1 MNIISN
7 RENTALAGAL
17 KDAYPPYQNLDFTSV
32 SKAPKQTAS
41 SDFESLLKIKLTGP
55 LANEYNEVF
64 FTNKTLKSVARNAN
78 SAAERAAVKAAK
90 AKAKRAEQGIEEE
103 EEEEKEGDEETIDF
117 GSGNQMIRETYA
129 LYADYLARTS
139 GFING
144 AFSQARYVVS
154 RASYLE
160 AADTPQAR
168 AAEAEYHEA
177 AIEYILTSLKND
189 TEIGIAVSTFL
200 NNLRTGSTHIIRPSD
215 KFKGGYDILFTG
227 LPPNGTDGKG
237 TALCVRPGTAEMQPV
252 PRVRNFEHKSMVAD
266 GGRYSK
272 PAAIAGMKVSRAL
285 ITKIFGADAATF
297 ATAAQRKVVQLP
309 IDFDFK
315 KVVTEASTAL
325 NGFGIDPRLL
335 TNAFPTFPATFST
348 LFKKYFSIVAI
359 LEAAPEAI
367 SERLS
372 NPSIQGENSHV
383 SEESL
388 HLMPTI
394 GFTLAINLPEEIA
407 NFITQTPKGGRVR
420 LTSLNTWAL
429 VWAAAYMR
437 KLNTKSGGAEGGG
450 IAISAVPKYV
460 LSASSTGDL
469 VQHRKDLKFYSEAGR
484 TNDDDI
490 YVANNGTLNF
500 CPKADAL
507 TLDNARNYEALM
519 EDALELSYS
528 AGSPLRVDLSDS
540 NSSVFSLNNPGYLD
554 KIRGMKES
562 VKKYG
567 GSMQAFSW
575 DYNCILTTTVGKAD
589 KLNAIK
595 LSGATAPDEL
605 ALTDYLRKPFAKAMQ
620 LMFVNG
626 RLKTQQIVSPEDFGL
641 NTSDATPMLATSPFV
656 HTFELYE
663 YLLADS
669 AVPDF
674 QALVDLAAKDMEI
687 TNIETDEKQ
696 SRYHWHSNPRNN
708 LVAGLITA
716 DLKVAPNLAGA
727 AIPLEQV
734 NAIREL
740 FSRALKDSAGGSTSN
755 LARVA
760 VMDGIDVQEDE
771 HYFDAGG
778 HNLHEFKNVYNYLG
792 GRVFYHMLKAIREI
806 DKKKLMVVNPAN
818 PITMIPYQYI
828 VTEILP
834 LATMLTKYVLDAE
847 AIMNKGDELAE
858 RNQRNDGITQ
868 DDIRIPGSKAPDG
881 NKPGMQMFPHQ
892 IEGHKY
898 LRNAPRFAVLDI
910 APGGG
915 KTIEVLS
922 DIACLV
928 RDKLCTKPLIACP
941 SNLVRNWVEDLH
953 KITQGKWNVI
963 PITTDSIK
971 SWGFERLTEMIAN
984 APRNTVCVV
993 GYSAL
998 SKGNIFPIII
1008 GNHVERV
1015 SGTLEFVKK
1024 FGFDYVAM
1032 DESHRVKNPKTSTH
1046 QTIKQLCTASNVKFV
1061 RLATGTLISNTLT
1074 DVVGQAAMFS
1084 SQIFRTPEEYKSENS
1099 DEFGNF
1105 LPDTP
1110 KRARQQLARHSAVI
1124 TFKRKEWAFMLPL
1137 PQEEFIP
1144 VSMEKPPEEGGMAHQ
1159 MAYDAVLTSVLD
1171 EIAQELKKK
1180 DSELKKLLKDEEDD
1194 IVDDDDDDGKP
1205 KGTPRKRPETAED
1218 QAKQLVGQFF
1228 DKSGVLADQGQD
1240 DTTIAELQR
1249 VLGPYIQRLEMILT
1263 DPLGDEF
1270 GAKYFGG
1277 ISRDNFVSNKVLKV
1291 VERIK
1296 LNFDPRPWEKGQPY
1310 FKADPSRES
1319 DNDAVMP
1326 DVCDYKG
1333 MRYVLLPKFD
1343 EKNPSSY
1350 FDRYYSHI
1358 SPDLDTDRWKPE
1370 KHGKVIVFCRYIRSV
1385 NAIYDALKKIAPN
1398 LAKGAVK
1405 FHGDVKNKG
1414 KGLDAFKSTAIDI
1427 TCQTGVQILIA
1438 NEQSISEGH
1447 NLQMASRMIRVE
1459 APWAPGELDQ
1469 AAARIFRPDPKKDF
1483 DREVI
1488 YLDWILTDN
1497 SLEVP
1502 KMGRLISK
1510 MLTKAQ
1516 FDEADNPL
1524 YDELKEYRLPMKSM
1538 GIEMLKENR
1547 ETLEDI
1553 SNYTDAY
1560 IKLAQIVGK
1569 EFREMRRTKAA
1580 TMFDIE
1586 PEPMFDDAQ
1595 TMDFVPFVP
1604 NMELPDRNGLGL
1616 QVMTQWLQ
1624 DKSDPEVQMT
1634 LDDPN
1639 LHLKGKY
1646 VHTEMGNGKITKI
1659 NFTRGDDK
1667 EISSV
1672 VVELDSGEDYIGDI
1686 SMIHVSPLLIPENVK
1701 KLPKA
1706 RRLTAEQKEA
1716 MERKK
1721 KAAEKKAG
1729 ADGEKK
1735 KRRNLIATTEI
1746 KKLETIGTLKTRA
1759 KTPLKTTKPLTTTK
1773 LKPVIP
1779 EPEMNDNIHLMPL
1792 MINGFLAIDAETEDP
1807 DIILDDKHGF
1817 VLVKD
1822 YAYIQ
1827 MKSYRQFTGIMDWF
1841 ENNFYIVPATK
1852 KRLMDLHDAFEEG
1865 KMGKFDVKQAKVGD
1879 FKNFFQMYKRDLHTM
1894 AKTAKETKNRKPELK
1909 VYPMV
1914 NNGHLVLTVDIATNP
1929 VIKKYLGKAL
1939 PGVVGGT
1946 WKHEADSS
1954 VKGGGHIFYRFAKSN
1969 SVAELRAIVKEL
1981 VDAGFKWA
1989 NKEDFEDEIEDLKK
2003 NHGLKR

>member
-1 MNIISN
+1 MNIIAN
-7 RENTALAGAL
+7 QETKAIVGAL
-17 KDAYPPYQNLDFTSV
+17 STAYPPYQNLDNTSL
-32 SKAPKQTAS
+32 SKAPAQTAG
-41 SDFESLLKIKLTGP
+41 SDFESLLKVQLQGP
-55 LANEYNEVF
+55 IGNEYNAVF

-78 SAAERAAVKAAK
+78 NAAERAALKAAK
-90 AKAKRAEQGIEEE
+90 RKAARAEQGIEDEE
-103 EEEEKEGDEETIDF
+103 NDDDDESGDEEEQSNF
-117 GSGNQMIRETYA
+117 GSGNMMLRETYA
-129 LYADYLARTS
+129 IFADYLARTS
-139 GFING
+139 GFVNA
-144 AFSQARYVVS
+144 AFAQSRYIVQ
-154 RASYLE
+154 RASYLNS
-160 AADTPQAR
+160 AITNADR
-168 AAEAEYHEA
+168 AEEAEYHEA
-177 AIEYILTSLKND
+177 AVDYMLTALKKEED
-189 TEIGIAVSTFL
+189 ISAAVTAFL
-200 NNLRTGSTHIIRPSD
+200 NNLRVGGTHVILPSD
-215 KFKGGYDILFTG
+215 KFKGGYDIVFSG
-227 LPPNGTDGKG
+227 LPPQGLDGKG
-237 TALCVRPGTAEMQPV
+237 TALSVRPGTADLYSI
-252 PRVRNFEHKSMVAD
+252 PRMRNFEHKAMVEV
-266 GGRYSK
+266 GGKYSL
-272 PAAIAGMKVSRAL
+272 PAAQSAMRATRAM
-285 ITKIFGADAATF
+285 ITRLFGASAATF
-297 ATAAQRKVVQLP
+297 ETSSKRKVVQLP

-315 KVVTEASTAL
+315 KLITDASSAVTGL
-325 NGFGIDPRLL
+325 GIDPRGL
-335 TNAFPTFPATFST
+335 AAACPTFPSTFSP

-359 LEAAPEAI
+359 LEAAPTAVA
-367 SERLS
+367 ERVR
-372 NPSIQGENSHV
+372 NENVMRENSEV

-394 GFTLAINLPEEIA
+394 GFSIAINMPEEIV

-437 KLNTKSGGAEGGG
+437 KLNAKGGADGGG
-450 IAISAVPKYV
+450 ISISQVPKYV

-469 VQHRKDLKFYSEAGR
+469 VEHRKSLGFYTEKGR
-484 TNDDDI
+484 TNDDHI
-490 YVANNGTLNF
+490 YVANNGTLNY
-500 CPKADAL
+500 CPKAEDL
-507 TLDNARNYEALM
+507 TLDNARNYEALL
-519 EDALELSYS
+519 EEALLTSYA
-528 AGSPLRVDLSDS
+528 AGSPLRIDATDS
-540 NSSVFSLNNPGYLD
+540 SSSVFSLNSPGYHD
-554 KIRGMKES
+554 KIRGYKES
-562 VKKYG
+562 IMKYA
-567 GSMQAFSW
+567 GSMQSFSW

-589 KLNAIK
+589 KLAAIK

-605 ALTDYLRKPFAKAMQ
+605 ALSDYLRKPFAKAMQ

-626 RLKTQQIVSPEDFGL
+626 RVNNMGGPTVSPSSFD
-641 NTSDATPMLATSPFV
+641 TSNGTGPLATSPFI
-656 HTFELYE
+656 HTFDLYE
-663 YLLADS
+663 YLLQDK

-674 QALVDLAAKDMEI
+674 QTLVTMAAKDMEI
-687 TNIETDEKQ
+687 TNLETDEKVNRYEWSTLP
-696 SRYHWHSNPRNN
+696 SRN

-716 DLKVAPNLAGA
+716 DLKVAPNLAGEA
-727 AIPLEQV
+727 PAIEQIK
-734 NAIREL
+734 AIQQL
-740 FSRALKDSAGGSTSN
+740 LSRTLKDAAGGSTSN

-760 VMDGIDVQEDE
+760 VLDGSTIEEDD
-771 HYFDAGG
+771 HYFDGFV
-778 HNLHEFKNVYNYLG
+778 HNLHEFKNVYNYFG
-792 GRVFYHMLKAIREI
+792 GRVFYHMLKAIVDL
-806 DKKKLMVVNPAN
+806 DKKKLMIVNPSN
-818 PITMIPYQYI
+818 PISMVPYQYI

-834 LATMLTKYVLDAE
+834 LATMLTKYVPNHENILAR
-847 AIMNKGDELAE
+847 GDELAE
-858 RNQRNDGITQ
+858 RNKRNDAITQ
-868 DDIRIPGSKAPDG
+868 DDIRVPGSKGPEG

-928 RDKLCTKPLIACP
+928 RDKLCSKPLIACP

-971 SWGFERLTEMIAN
+971 NWGFERLTEMIAN

-1032 DESHRVKNPKTSTH
+1032 DESHRVKNPMTSTH

-1110 KRARQQLARHSAVI
+1110 KRAREQLARHSAVI

-1144 VSMEKPPEEGGMAHQ
+1144 VSMEKSPEEGGMAHQ

-1180 DSELKKLLKDEEDD
+1180 GSELNKLLKDEDDDVVEDD
-1194 IVDDDDDDGKP
+1194 DAP
-1205 KGTPRKRPETAED
+1205 KAGASRKRNETAEE

-1228 DKSGVLADQGQD
+1228 DKNGIVKDQGQD
-1240 DTTIAELQR
+1240 ENTIQELQR
-1249 VLGPYIQRLEMILT
+1249 VLGPYIQRLEMLLT

-1270 GAKYFGG
+1270 GAKYFAG
-1277 ISRDNFVSNKVLKV
+1277 IARDNFVSNKVLKCI
-1291 VERIK
+1291 ERIR
-1296 LNFDPRPWEKGQPY
+1296 LNFEARPWVKGQAY

-1319 DNDAVMP
+1319 DNDATMP
-1326 DVCDYKG
+1326 DVCDFG
-1333 MRYVLLPKFD
+1333 GTRYVLIAKTDPA
-1343 EKNPSSY
+1343 NPRSY
-1350 FDRYYSHI
+1350 FDRYYSHVEP
-1358 SPDLDTDRWKPE
+1358 SKDTEHWKPE

-1385 NAIYDALKKIAPN
+1385 NAIYDALQKQAPH
-1398 LAKGAVK
+1398 LAKVAVK
-1405 FHGDVKNKG
+1405 FHGDVKNKA
-1414 KGLDAFKSTAIDI
+1414 KGLDAFKSTPIDI
-1427 TCQTGVQILIA
+1427 SGGTGVQILIA

-1447 NLQMASRMIRVE
+1447 NLQMASRMIRME

-1497 SLEVP
+1497 SLEVA

-1524 YDELKEYRLPMKSM
+1524 YDGLKDYQLPMKSM
-1538 GIEMLKENR
+1538 GIEALKEK
-1547 ETLEDI
+1547 ETLADI
-1553 SNYTDAY
+1553 SAYTKAY
-1560 IKLAQIVGK
+1560 GRLAQIIGT
-1569 EFREMRRTKAA
+1569 EFREMRRTKAS

-1595 TMDFVPFVP
+1595 TMDFVPYVP
-1604 NMELPDRNGLGL
+1604 NMTLPDRHGLGL
-1616 QVMTQWLQ
+1616 QVMTEWLQ
-1624 DKSDPEVQMT
+1624 DKANAEVKMVLEDPRAN
-1634 LDDPN
+1634 LD
-1639 LHLKGKY
+1639 GKY
-1646 VHTEMGNGKITKI
+1646 VHTEMGNGKIKKV
-1659 NFTRGDDK
+1659 NFTRGDDRD
-1667 EISSV
+1667 ISSV
-1672 VVELDSGEDYIGDI
+1672 VVELDSGEEYVGDI
-1686 SMIHVSPLLIPENVK
+1686 SMIHISPLLIPENVK

-1706 RRLTAEQKEA
+1706 RRLTKEQKEA

-1721 KAAEKKAG
+1721 KAAEKKSG
-1729 ADGEKK
+1729 EDEKK
-1735 KRRNLIATTEI
+1735 QRRRAVKELTEME
-1746 KKLETIGTLKTRA
+1746 KLERQNTLKQRA
-1759 KTPLKTTKPLTTTK
+1759 KNPAKPTAK
-1773 LKPVIP
+1773 ADKKAAPVVP
-1779 EPEMNDNIHLMPL
+1779 ETDDTIRLMPI
-1792 MINGFLAIDAETEDP
+1792 MINGFLAIDAEVDDD

-1817 VLVKD
+1817 VMVKD
-1822 YAYIQ
+1822 YAYMQI
-1827 MKSYRQFTGIMDWF
+1827 KSYRQFDGLMDWL
-1841 ENNFYIVPATK
+1841 NDNFYIVPATK
-1852 KRLMDLHDAFEEG
+1852 KRLTDLHDAFEDG
-1865 KMGKFDVKQAKVGD
+1865 KMGKFDVKQANLGD

-1894 AKTAKETKNRKPELK
+1894 AKTAKETKTRQPELK
-1909 VYPMV
+1909 VYPTV
-1914 NNGHLVLTVDIATNP
+1914 VNGHLVLTIDLATNP
-1929 VIKKYLGKAL
+1929 IIKKYLGKAL
-1939 PGVVGGT
+1939 PGVVGST
-1946 WKHEADSS
+1946 WKHGADSS
-1954 VKGGGHIFYRFAKSN
+1954 GNGNIFYRFAKSN
-1969 SVAELRAIVKEL
+1969 SISELRAITKEL
-1981 VDAGFKWA
+1981 VDEGFVWA
-1989 NKEDFEDEIEDLKK
+1989 NEDEFNAEIADLKT